1 VRAATAREALDGA
14 TTAIA
19 AGGSESP
26 RLDAELLLCEALGVP
41 RERLHTDPDTPVSGA
56 AVRGFQSYVRRRAVE
71 REPVAY
77 IIGRRAFRGI
87 ELELDPRVLIP
98 RPETELL
105 VDVALA
111 LPAGVRVL
119 DLGTGSGAVALAL
132 AQERPDLRVEASD
145 VSADALAVARAN
157 AARLGLDVRFEQ
169 ADLLEGLAGP
179 WAAILANLPY
189 VPSAEL
195 RSLEVARHEPR
206 LALDGGPDG
215 LDVIRRLIAQRPPT
229 GMLALEIGLGQAAAV
244 ERLLRD
250 GGFARL
256 EARDDLAGIARVLV
270 ARP

>member
-14 TTAIA
+14 STAIA

-26 RLDAELLLCEALGVP
+26 LLDAELLLCEALGVP

-56 AVRGFQSYVRRRAVE
+56 AVRGFQSYVRRRAVD

-77 IIGRRAFRGI
+77 IIGRRAFRQL
-87 ELELDPRVLIP
+87 ELELDSRVLIP

-111 LPAGVRVL
+111 LPAGARVL

-132 AQERPDLRVEASD
+132 TQERPDLRVEASD
-145 VSADALAVARAN
+145 VSPGALAVARAN
-157 AARLGLDVRFEQ
+157 AARLGLDVRFHQ
-169 ADLLEGLAGP
+169 ADLLDGLDGP

-195 RSLEVARHEPR
+195 RGLEVARHEPQ
-206 LALDGGPDG
+206 LALDGGADG
-215 LDVIRRLIAQRPPT
+215 LDLIRPLIAQRPAT
-229 GMLALEIGLGQAAAV
+229 GLLALEVGAGQAPAV

-250 GGFARL
+250 GGFERI
-256 EARDDLAGIARVLV
+256 DVHNDLAGIARVLV
-270 ARP
+270 ART